1 MANKKAAQFRSMSDE
16 QLVETLS
23 DLERSLFR
31 LRFESSTD
39 RSQTPNE
46 IRVARR
52 DIARV
57 KTLQTQRQPKVDAPT
72 S

>member
-16 QLVETLS
+16 QLTETLT
-23 DLERSLFR
+23 DLEQSLFR
-31 LRFESSTD
+31 LRFQSSTD

-57 KTLQTQRQPKVDAPT
+57 KTLQTQRQPKAEAST